1 MNKILYII
9 MLLISLVAYR
19 TYTYKCDTCGLI
31 FEYGEQGTKICPRD
45 GSFLVPDY
53 EQENIVKVILELEKS
68 TDFDPDLMV
77 RWLNIQLQYNAN
89 RIDHTD
95 YYLRYL
101 GTEYEEDEND

>member
-9 MLLISLVAYR
+9 MLLISLVVYR

-53 EQENIVKVILELEKS
+53 E
-68 TDFDPDLMV
+68 
-77 RWLNIQLQYNAN
+77 
-89 RIDHTD
+89 
-95 YYLRYL
+95 
-101 GTEYEEDEND
+101 